1 MTGQNPQHNEHIAEQ
16 ANVLNAAFEENNQ
29 MLLLWYL
36 KPILLRL
43 DKIEA
48 DIEELKRRQDILDK
62 NNNTPTPLAADIFIT
77 HQSLNRAKKDL
88 WRALN

>member
-1 MTGQNPQHNEHIAEQ
+1 MTGQNPQHNQHIVEQ

-29 MLLLWYL
+29 MLLLFYL

-48 DIEELKRRQDILDK
+48 DLEELKRRQDLDDK
-62 NNNTPTPLAADIFIT
+62 NNTPTPLSADIFIT
-77 HQSLNRAKKDL
+77 HQSLKQAKRDL

>member
-48 DIEELKRRQDILDK
+48 DVEALKQQVDTSGK
-62 NNNTPTPLAADIFIT
+62 NNPSTPLAADVFIT
-77 HQSLNRAKKDL
+77 SQSLKQVKRDL

>member
-1 MTGQNPQHNEHIAEQ
+1 MTGQNLQHNEHIVEQ

-29 MLLLWYL
+29 MLLMLYL

-48 DIEELKRRQDILDK
+48 DLEELKRRQDLADK
-62 NNNTPTPLAADIFIT
+62 NNTPTPLSADIFIT
-77 HQSLNRAKKDL
+77 PQSIRQVKKDL

>member
-29 MLLLWYL
+29 MLLLFYL

-43 DKIEA
+43 DKLEA
-48 DIEELKRRQDILDK
+48 DIEELKRR
-62 NNNTPTPLAADIFIT
+62 
-77 HQSLNRAKKDL
+77 
-88 WRALN
+88 

>member
-1 MTGQNPQHNEHIAEQ
+1 MTGQNPQHNEHIVEQ

-48 DIEELKRRQDILDK
+48 DIEELKRRQDVLDK
-62 NNNTPTPLAADIFIT
+62 NNMPTPLAADIFIT

>member
-1 MTGQNPQHNEHIAEQ
+1 MTGQNPLHNEHIVEQ

-29 MLLLWYL
+29 MLLLFYL

-48 DIEELKRRQDILDK
+48 DIEELKRRQDLADK
-62 NNNTPTPLAADIFIT
+62 NNTPTPLSADIFIT
-77 HQSLNRAKKDL
+77 PQSIRQVKKDL

>member
-1 MTGQNPQHNEHIAEQ
+1 MTGQNPQHNQHIVEQ

-29 MLLLWYL
+29 MLLLFYL

-48 DIEELKRRQDILDK
+48 DIEELKRRQDLADK
-62 NNNTPTPLAADIFIT
+62 SNTPTPLSADIFIT
-77 HQSLNRAKKDL
+77 PQSIRQVKKDL

>member
-36 KPILLRL
+36 KPILLCL

-48 DIEELKRRQDILDK
+48 DLEELKRRQDLSDK
-62 NNNTPTPLAADIFIT
+62 NNTPTPLSADIFIT
-77 HQSLNRAKKDL
+77 PQSIRQVKKDL

>member
-29 MLLLWYL
+29 MLLLFYL

-43 DKIEA
+43 DKLEM
-48 DIEELKRRQDILDK
+48 DIEELKRRQDLADK
-62 NNNTPTPLAADIFIT
+62 NNTPTPLSADIFIT

>member
-29 MLLLWYL
+29 MLLLFYL

-43 DKIEA
+43 DKLEA
-48 DIEELKRRQDILDK
+48 DIEELKRRQDSADK
-62 NNNTPTPLAADIFIT
+62 NNTPTPLSADIFIT
-77 HQSLNRAKKDL
+77 QQSIKKAKKDIVRL
-88 WRALN
+88 LN